1 MNEHEVQKSV
11 KRSQKTIE
19 QANQLLGKASLM
31 LANEQKM
38 YAAAGFTPES
48 LQAFMRASLP
58 PEVVRHADELAREDH
73 RHSTNQN
80 DQKDQTTKPT
90 VSRTNRKLPTNFI

>member
-19 QANQLLGKASLM
+19 QADQLLEKAGLM

-58 PEVVRHADELAREDH
+58 PEVVRHADALAQEER
-73 RHSTNQN
+73 RHSIN
-80 DQKDQTTKPT
+80 QKDQTSKPAI
-90 VSRTNRKLPTNFI
+90 SRTNRKLPTNFI